1 VAVPSVPPIPSGF
14 TGAQAEWLQR
24 VAEAINRTPT
34 FSRFS
39 GTTPE
44 SVITGLAGDF
54 ALNLYS
60 ANTATMIFYKGGSPT
75 IPSKVSWYKV
85 SLSTVS

>member
-1 VAVPSVPPIPSGF
+1 MRIHEVPSCF
-14 TGAQAEWLQR
+14 TGAQRDYLIALS
-24 VAEAINRTPT
+24 AAINAMPV
-34 FSRFS
+34 FSYFS

-44 SVITGLAGDF
+44 SVVTGVAGNF

-75 IPSKVSWYKV
+75 VPSKVSWYKL

>member
-1 VAVPSVPPIPSGF
+1 MRLPEVPGCF
-14 TGAQAEWLQR
+14 TGAQRDYLIQVVRALQS
-24 VAEAINRTPT
+24 VPV

-75 IPSKVSWYKV
+75 VPSKVSWYKL